1 MNRRPIRALEKQD
14 ETMTAKF
21 QPGGHALLIGSQ
33 PLSDHEAALDLVLR
47 HIARIPNWVQL
58 PEYKQEGML
67 DQFVAGMPGLVCDDE
82 RIYIDTRADD
92 FDQQQLAFFEEYL
105 SSAEP
110 GFDLDASR
118 FAMSRQDAL
127 GFYTLLE
134 ALTSPS
140 QPLHAV
146 KGQVTGPI
154 TFCTAL
160 HDQDGRAI
168 FYDDILRDAAVKLLA
183 LKATWQIRHLCVA
196 GVPVIIFIDEPALA
210 GYGSSEFIS
219 ISKEDIQA
227 CLHELIAAIHD
238 QGALAGV
245 HVCANTD
252 WSLLLDSPVDIIN
265 FDAHGYFDRFILY
278 SDLLTTYL
286 NSGRFLAWG
295 LVPTLQVDQ
304 IEAVTLESLW
314 QDWTAKSGQVI
325 ALGISPQ
332 TLRAQSFITPACGT
346 GSLTPELSEKVI
358 RLTQALSQRV
368 REA

>member
-1 MNRRPIRALEKQD
+1 
-14 ETMTAKF
+14 MTAKF
-21 QPGGHALLIGSQ
+21 QPDGHALLIGSQ
-33 PLSDHEAALDLVLR
+33 PLSDHQAALDLVLL
-47 HIARIPNWVQL
+47 HLPQIPNWVQL
-58 PEYKQEGML
+58 PVYKQEGML
-67 DQFVAGMPGLVCDDE
+67 DQFVAGMPGLVCDGE
-82 RIYIDTRADD
+82 RTYIDTQADD
-92 FDQQQLAFFEEYL
+92 FDQQQLAFFQEYL

-134 ALTSPS
+134 ALKSSPR
-140 QPLHAV
+140 PLHAV

-160 HDQDGRAI
+160 HDQEGRAV
-168 FYDDILRDAAVKLLA
+168 FYDDMLRDAAVKLLA
-183 LKATWQIRHLCVA
+183 LKATWQVRHLSVA

-210 GYGSSEFIS
+210 GFGSSEFIS
-219 ISKEDIQA
+219 ISKEDIQT
-227 CLHELIAAIHD
+227 CLNELIAAIHD

-278 SDLLTTYL
+278 AELLKTYL
-286 NSGRFLAWG
+286 KSGRFLAWG
-295 LVPTLQVDQ
+295 LVPTLQADQ
-304 IEAVTLESLW
+304 IEAASLESLW
-314 QDWTAKSGQVI
+314 QDWTDKSGQVN

-332 TLRAQSFITPACGT
+332 TLRAQSFISPACGT
-346 GSLTPELSEKVI
+346 GSLTPELSEKVV

-368 REA
+368 RQT